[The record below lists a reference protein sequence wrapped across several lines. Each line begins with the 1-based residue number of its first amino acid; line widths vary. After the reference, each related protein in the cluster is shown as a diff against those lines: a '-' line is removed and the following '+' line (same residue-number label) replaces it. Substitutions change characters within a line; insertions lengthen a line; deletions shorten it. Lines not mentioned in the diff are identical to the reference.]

1 MPVISLTKGAFRGLG
16 EVASVSSTQQ
26 HPGAETRQRLIESH
40 LPLVKAL
47 ARRYAGPGAELDD
60 LVQVGAV
67 GLIKASDRFD
77 PEKGVAFA
85 TFAAPTIE
93 GEIRHHLRDRG
104 SALRIPRPLQDLGRR
119 IQRCQGELTVSLGR
133 SPTMAEV
140 AASLKVSEDEVEQAL
155 AATRARDAVPLAAEE
170 WTRDAAEEPGS
181 GSDTR
186 LMLASSL
193 RALDERQRQ
202 IIYLRFHADK
212 TERQI
217 AGELGISQAH
227 VSRLLAS
234 ALGQLREGLEAPP
247 DTTPHPVVSPADRP
261 QKRAKRAG
269 RTRTAPPPRT
279 AQAPLDDAALRSAI
293 EAWIAAERDNA
304 DTAEDDAPKERK
316 SHSGR
321 FLVRMPGALHEELAR
336 AAEREQVS
344 LNRFVTDA
352 LATTVSQPSAPQAS
366 QTAPGEPH
374 DRTPPPVRTIRMV
387 LAANLAIVIVSLAVA
402 AVLLVLALQRGI

>member
-1 MPVISLTKGAFRGLG
+1 MPVISLTIGGLPGLG
-16 EVASVSSTQQ
+16 RGASVSSTQQ
-26 HPGAETRQRLIESH
+26 QPGVQTRQRLIESH

-77 PEKGVAFA
+77 PHKGVAFA
-85 TFAAPTIE
+85 TFATPTIE

-104 SALRIPRPLQDLGRR
+104 APLRIPRPLQDLGRR

-133 SPTMAEV
+133 SPTTAEV
-140 AASLKVSEDEVEQAL
+140 AASLQISEDEVDQAL
-155 AATRARDAVPLAAEE
+155 AATRARDSVPLADGEAH
-170 WTRDAAEEPGS
+170 DAAEEPAA

-217 AGELGISQAH
+217 ARELGISQAH

-234 ALGQLREGLEAPP
+234 ALAQLREGLETPP
-247 DTTPHPVVSPADRP
+247 DTTRQAVVSPANRP
-261 QKRAKRAG
+261 QKRTKRAARSQAAPAADNG
-269 RTRTAPPPRT
+269 R
-279 AQAPLDDAALRSAI
+279 APLDDAALGSAI
-293 EAWIAAERDNA
+293 AAWLAAERDDA
-304 DTAEDDAPKERK
+304 RAAEEPKERK
-316 SHSGR
+316 NHSGR
-321 FLVRMPGALHEELAR
+321 FLVRMPSTLHEQLAR

-352 LATTVSQPSAPQAS
+352 LATTVTPSPAAEPATPSAP
-366 QTAPGEPH
+366 PELP

-387 LAANLAIVIVSLAVA
+387 LAANLAIVVVSLAVA